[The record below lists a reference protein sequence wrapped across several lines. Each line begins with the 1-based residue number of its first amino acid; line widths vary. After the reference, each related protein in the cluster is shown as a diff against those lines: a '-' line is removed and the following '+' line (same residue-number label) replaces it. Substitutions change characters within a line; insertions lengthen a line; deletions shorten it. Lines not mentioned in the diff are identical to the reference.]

1 MPIIDMHAHVFPERL
16 AAAAVPAISGRAG
29 IAPVCDGTVAGLRE
43 LMRRADVDRVVVVP
57 VATKPSQVRSINDW
71 LLTVADEHLVAFG
84 AIHPFMDDAE
94 GELERLAA
102 LGVRGVKLH
111 PEYQIFRPDDERLDP
126 LYAAA
131 ARLNL
136 IVYFHAGEDLSVP
149 HVHSTPRAFC
159 RILDAH
165 PSMTVVLAHMGGFRQ
180 WHEVV
185 EHLGGRDVYFDT
197 SFTVP
202 YLGEPGFL
210 QLVREL
216 GIERI
221 IFGSD
226 APWADPVAE
235 LALLRGMGLPPDDLE
250 AILWRNAERLLAR
263 AGRPAATPDRV

>member
-1 MPIIDMHAHVFPERL
+1 LPIIDMHTHVFPGRL
-16 AAAAVPAISGRAG
+16 AAAVPAIAGRAG
-29 IAPVCDGTVAGLRE
+29 IAPVCDGTVDGLND
-43 LMRRADVDRVVVVP
+43 LMRRAGIDRAVVVP
-57 VATKPSQVRSINDW
+57 VATKPSQVRSINEW
-71 LLTVADEHLVAFG
+71 LATLDDERIEPFG
-84 AIHPFMDDAE
+84 AIHPYMDDAE
-94 GELERLAA
+94 AELERLAA
-102 LGVRGVKLH
+102 LGFRGVKLH

-165 PSMTVVLAHMGGFRQ
+165 PTLTVVLAHMGGFRQ
-180 WHEVV
+180 WHDVV

-202 YLGEPGFL
+202 FLGKPGFL
-210 QLVREL
+210 QLIREL
-216 GIERI
+216 GVGRI

-226 APWADPVAE
+226 APWADPVTE
-235 LALLRGMGLPPDDLE
+235 LALLRAMELSPDDLA
-250 AILWRNAERLLAR
+250 AILWRNAERLLAGAGAVVA
-263 AGRPAATPDRV
+263 AGRS